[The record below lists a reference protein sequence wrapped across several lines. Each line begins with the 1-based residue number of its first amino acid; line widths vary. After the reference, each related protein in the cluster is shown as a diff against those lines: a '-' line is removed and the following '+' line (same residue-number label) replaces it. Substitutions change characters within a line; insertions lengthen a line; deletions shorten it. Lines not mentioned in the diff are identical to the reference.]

1 MYIKKTTMLFV
12 NLIILGFCFSTVTA
26 ELSVENITIDPNEPT
41 EFSDVTITCII
52 NDLDEEDDVYLWL
65 EECNENIGI
74 CDPETIN
81 ISMSET
87 SNQNE
92 YSATATLKFD
102 GATYFTYRFIVN
114 DNGEWTTIKDDDNYH
129 VDLSEKST
137 DNGTNGGSDNND
149 SPGFEIAILIAAI
162 FTVIMIYK
170 KKR

>member
-1 MYIKKTTMLFV
+1 MKKG
-12 NLIILGFCFSTVTA
+12 IILIVSLLILGLYFSSVNA
-26 ELSVENITIDPNEPT
+26 EISAGDITIDPSEPT
-41 EFSDVTITCII
+41 ELSDVTITCVISDI
-52 NDLDEEDDVYLWL
+52 SEDGSVYLWV
-65 EECNENIGI
+65 EECNENLGI
-74 CDPETIN
+74 CDPEPIN

-92 YSATATLKFD
+92 YSATTTLKFD

-114 DNGEWTTIKDDDNYH
+114 DNGEWTTIQDDDNYH

-162 FTVIMIYK
+162 FAAIIIYK